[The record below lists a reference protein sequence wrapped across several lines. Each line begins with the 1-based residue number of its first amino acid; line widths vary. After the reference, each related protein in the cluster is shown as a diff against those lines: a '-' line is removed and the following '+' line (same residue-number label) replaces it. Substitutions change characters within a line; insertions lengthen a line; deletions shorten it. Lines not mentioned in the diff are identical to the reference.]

1 MSRFILHKRNN
12 PCPICDSVLGNC
24 KTSDKGI
31 VLCHSFIDSDAG
43 VPAWIWVKSDKSGV
57 WGVFVPN
64 AEQKDFDREQ
74 WKQRQAE
81 RDAQRQREN
90 QKQFATALDI
100 PGRDRAI
107 RTLHKYLGLSS
118 LHRQNLRTRGLSDA
132 QIEAGY
138 FFTIYPDHKLP
149 PGIPANLPG
158 VAWGKLATK
167 TAGLA
172 CPAFDVSG
180 RIIGWQLRVD
190 ETTDNKYRWAK
201 GRKSSHLPNGELPI
215 TVCRPVDG
223 VKRFGV
229 RLCEGLLKPFIA
241 AQKTGQICIGAAG
254 GNFAGSHEQLKA
266 ALDAINPESVTL
278 DADAGAV
285 TNLHIIRQYQRT
297 IELVTQWGYAVNVA
311 WWGQVDKS
319 HPDIDELAEIEA
331 IATITPQEFFALSQ
345 QYLGYTPSIQELE
358 DCPNRT
364 INREQWEIKF
374 GFGKCLRNR
383 IKQALSGFKGFGK
396 PHAPK
401 ATPNEALTYSQP
413 QTLKYHPAH
422 PLPRPEDFV
431 NLEPPKIIFEPGH
444 RHEVRAKLAALGW
457 RIAQDTSWMGTGKSH
472 EMGQLHPQEGDGK
485 LWYFDLNHRNPS
497 TATVEGMTDMPPRHN
512 GLAAIPGRFT
522 PSGQPHLKWAGSD
535 DELMV
540 PSLCHNA
547 ELFTRLKQKGYNP
560 DFEKEYVKSKD
571 GSPSQNRNPICK
583 ECPFSWKCHSEIGDG
598 YGYLFERRR
607 AMEASRIRAN
617 LDSAPNPDDY
627 DYSSDY
633 AAVEE
638 ASRVLRGTK
647 TLSSTSADLEQCWG
661 FVETNQPDTFNQ
673 LHEFRLALREI
684 VNGESVRHG
693 IPHEDLIAQLPQPTE
708 TISTLAQLV
717 RAAMP
722 CVKDAIAIADTVT
735 GVGGKWRNL
744 GQTARNHFKSE
755 AAKVTKQNIENLPVN
770 ALADILEVWAGLK
783 HGSLRF
789 AKGELHCT
797 VADTRHADIL
807 SSCRTVT
814 LLDATGDKRILAQ
827 KLGVSPHSII
837 QIEQERP
844 LLANLRVVRASMEGM
859 GSNNI
864 SEACKRRQTAF
875 VNWAQQHH
883 QDQTIKVIANKAD
896 QHLPQKD
903 GWWFHDNLSTNAY
916 EGASVLVAFNTPRT
930 NLGVAQDEYRVLFGT
945 LDGFEQYYQHLINEQ
960 ITQLIGRQRCHRY
973 PDEQFVVY
981 LVGNPNQDVSFLSS
995 EYGLTVEAVEAFQLC
1010 PECGTEIQITHWRIL
1025 DAVRQLQEQ
1034 KQKITQQAL
1043 ATLAK
1048 ITQGRLSQIADS
1060 LGGWLAL
1067 KKILASLLGVYRG
1080 TNNFS
1085 DLTDEEK
1092 WMASSFL
1099 PIVLGEPPDNAI
1111 HEVGQIIQAYGLSVF
1126 LRILTAATPKTQ
1138 ARLLALLIQ
1147 ALPVS
1152 FQSELLAWLE
1162 TVGAT

>member
-1 MSRFILHKRNN
+1 MSRFTLHKRNN
-12 PCPICDSVLGNC
+12 PCPICDSIKGNC
-24 KTSDKGI
+24 KTSNKGV

-43 VPAWIWVKSDKSGV
+43 VPAWKWVKTDKLGV

-64 AEQKDFDREQ
+64 AELHEFDREQ
-74 WKQRQAE
+74 WKRRLSQRNALQL
-81 RDAQRQREN
+81 RKN
-90 QKQFATALDI
+90 QLLLATALDI
-100 PGRDRAI
+100 PQRDRAI
-107 RTLHKYLGLSS
+107 RKLHNYLGLGSK
-118 LHRQNLRTRGLSDA
+118 HRQNLCARGLTDA

-138 FFTIYPDHKLP
+138 FFTIYPNLELP
-149 PGIPANLPG
+149 PGIPGNLPG
-158 VAWGKLATK
+158 VSRGKLATK
-167 TAGLA
+167 TAGMA
-172 CPAFDVSG
+172 CPAFDVEG

-201 GRKSSHLPNGELPI
+201 GWKSSHLPNGELPI

-223 VKRFGV
+223 VKHQGV
-229 RLCEGLLKPFIA
+229 RLSEGLLKPFIA

-254 GNFAGSHEQLKA
+254 GNFAGSHTQLKA

-285 TNLHIIRQYQRT
+285 ANPHIIRQYQRT
-297 IELVTQWGYAVNVA
+297 IDLVTGWGYAVNIG

-319 HPDIDELAEIEA
+319 HPDIDELASQEA
-331 IATITPQEFFALSQ
+331 LATITPQEFFALSQ
-345 QYLGYTPSIQELE
+345 QDSGYTPSRQKLDDGQE
-358 DCPNRT
+358 RT

-374 GFGKCLRNR
+374 GFGKRLRNR
-383 IKQALSGFKGFGK
+383 IKQALCGFKGFGQ
-396 PHAPK
+396 PDSLFGAPND
-401 ATPNEALTYSQP
+401 AAAYSQP
-413 QTLKYHPAH
+413 HTLKYHPDQ
-422 PLPRPEDFV
+422 PLPRPEDFADAP
-431 NLEPPKIIFEPGH
+431 PPKIVFDPGQ
-444 RHEVRAKLAALGW
+444 RHEVRASLAALGW

-472 EMGQLHPQEGDGK
+472 EMGQLHPEEGGK

-497 TATVEGMTDMPPRHN
+497 TATVEAMTDMPARHN

-522 PSGQPHLKWAGSD
+522 PSGKPHLKWAGPD

-560 DFEKEYVKSKD
+560 DFEKEYIKSKD

-598 YGYLFERRR
+598 YGYLKARRE

-617 LDSAPNPDDY
+617 LDSAPNPDEY
-627 DYSSDY
+627 DYGDDY

-638 ASRVLRGTK
+638 ASRVLRGTQ
-647 TLSSTSADLEQCWG
+647 TLSSTSGDLEQCWG
-661 FVETNQPDTFNQ
+661 FVETKEPNAFNQ
-673 LHEFRLALREI
+673 LHEVRLALREI

-693 IPHEDLIAQLPQPTE
+693 IPHEELIAQLPQPPE
-708 TISTLAQLV
+708 NISTLVQLV
-717 RAAMP
+717 RTAMP
-722 CVKDAIAIADTVT
+722 RVKDAIAIADTVT

-744 GQTARNHFKSE
+744 GQTARNNFKSE
-755 AAKVTKQNIENLPVN
+755 AAKVTKRNIENLPVN

-783 HGSLRF
+783 QGSMRF

-797 VADTRHADIL
+797 VEDTRHADIL

-844 LLANLRVVRASMEGM
+844 PLANLRVIRAGMEGM
-859 GSNNI
+859 GSSNI
-864 SEACKRRQTAF
+864 SSACKRRQTAF
-875 VNWAQQHH
+875 LNWTQQHH
-883 QDQTIKVIANKAD
+883 VDKTIKVIANKAD

-930 NLGVAQDEYRVLFGT
+930 NLGVAQDEYRALFGT
-945 LDGFEQYYQHLINEQ
+945 LNGFEQYYQNLINEQ

-981 LVGNPNQDVSFLSS
+981 LVGNPNQDISFLTSQ
-995 EYGLTVEAVEAFQLC
+995 YGLTVEAVEAFQLC
-1010 PECGTEIQITHWRIL
+1010 PECGTEIQITRWRIL
-1025 DAVRQLQEQ
+1025 EAARMLLEQ
-1034 KQKITQQAL
+1034 NQKITQQAL
-1043 ATLAK
+1043 GRLAH
-1048 ITQGRLSQIADS
+1048 ITQGRLSQIAAS
-1060 LGGWLAL
+1060 LGGWIAL

-1092 WMASSFL
+1092 WFAQSYL
-1099 PIVLGEPPDNAI
+1099 PIVLGEPPEVAAK
-1111 HEVGQIIQAYGLSVF
+1111 EVGQIIQAYGIPTF
-1126 LRILTAATPKTQ
+1126 LRIMMAATPQTQ
-1138 ARLLALLIQ
+1138 VRLLVLIMQ

-1152 FQSELLAWLE
+1152 FQSELLVWLE
-1162 TVGAT
+1162 GGG

>member
-1 MSRFILHKRNN
+1 MSRFTLHKRNN
-12 PCPICDSVLGNC
+12 PCPICDSVKGNC

-31 VLCHSFIDSDAG
+31 VLCHGFIDSDAG
-43 VPAWIWVKSDKSGV
+43 VPTWKWVKSDKLGV

-64 AEQKDFDREQ
+64 DEQKEFDRDE
-74 WKQRQAE
+74 WKRRLSQ

-90 QKQFATALDI
+90 QKQLATALDI
-100 PGRDRAI
+100 PQRDRAI
-107 RTLHKYLGLSS
+107 RKLYKYLGLGSK
-118 LHRQNLRTRGLSDA
+118 HRQNLCTRGLTDA
-132 QIEAGY
+132 QIDAGY
-138 FFTIYPDHKLP
+138 FFTIYPDQELP
-149 PGIPANLPG
+149 PGIPPNLPG

-172 CPAFDVSG
+172 CPAFDVGG
-180 RIIGWQLRVD
+180 RLIGWQLRVD
-190 ETTDNKYRWAK
+190 EATDNKYRWAK
-201 GRKSSHLPNGELPI
+201 GWKSSHLPNGELPI

-223 VKRFGV
+223 VKHQGV
-229 RLCEGLLKPFIA
+229 RLSEGLLKPFIA

-254 GNFAGSHEQLKA
+254 GNHAGSPEQLKA

-278 DADAGAV
+278 DADAGAI
-285 TNLHIIRQYQRT
+285 TNPHIIRQYQRT
-297 IELVTQWGYAVNVA
+297 IDLVTEWGYSVNVA
-311 WWGQVDKS
+311 WWGQVAKTD
-319 HPDIDELAEIEA
+319 PDIDELTGSEA

-345 QYLGYTPSIQELE
+345 KYSRYTPSIQKLD
-358 DCPNRT
+358 DCQDRP

-374 GFGKCLRNR
+374 GFGKRLRNR

-396 PHAPK
+396 PHSPKEAPND
-401 ATPNEALTYSQP
+401 AVAYSKP
-413 QTLKYHPAH
+413 LTLKYHPDQL
-422 PLPRPEDFV
+422 LPRPEDFADAP
-431 NLEPPKIIFEPGH
+431 PPKIVFEPGQ

-472 EMGQLHPQEGDGK
+472 EMGQLHPEDGGGK

-512 GLAAIPGRFT
+512 GLAAIDERFT
-522 PSGQPHLKWAGSD
+522 PSGKPHLKWAGPD

-547 ELFTRLKQKGYNP
+547 ELFTQLKQKGYNP
-560 DFEKEYVKSKD
+560 DSDHEYVKSKD
-571 GSPSQNRNPICK
+571 GSSSQNRNQICK
-583 ECPFSWKCHSEIGDG
+583 GCPFSWKCHSEIGDG
-598 YGYLFERRR
+598 YGYLKARRE
-607 AMEASRIRAN
+607 AMESSRIRAN

-627 DYSSDY
+627 DYSDDY

-638 ASRVLRGTK
+638 ASRLLRGTK
-647 TLSSTSADLEQCWG
+647 TLSSSAGDLEQCWG
-661 FVETNQPDTFNQ
+661 FVETNQPFAFNQ
-673 LHEFRLALREI
+673 LLTFRLRLREI
-684 VNGESVRHG
+684 VNGDSVRHG
-693 IPHEDLIAQLPQPTE
+693 IPHEELIAQLPQPPE
-708 TISTLAQLV
+708 NISTLAQLV

-735 GVGGKWRNL
+735 GLGGKWRNL

-755 AAKVTKQNIENLPVN
+755 AAKLTKQNIENLPVN

-783 HGSLRF
+783 HGSMRF

-797 VADTRHADIL
+797 VEDTRHADIL

-844 LLANLRVVRASMEGM
+844 PLDNLRIVRAGMEGM
-859 GSNNI
+859 GSSNI

-875 VNWAQQHH
+875 LNWTQQHH
-883 QDQTIKVIANKAD
+883 PDKTIKVIANKAD

-930 NLGVAQDEYRVLFGT
+930 NLGVAQDEYRALFGT
-945 LDGFEQYYQHLINEQ
+945 LNGFEQYYQNLINEQ

-981 LVGNPNQDVSFLSS
+981 LVGNPNQDIRFLTSQ
-995 EYGLTVEAVEAFQLC
+995 YGLTVEAVEAFQLC
-1010 PECGTEIQITHWRIL
+1010 PECGTEIQITRWRIL
-1025 DAVRQLQEQ
+1025 EAARMLLEQ
-1034 KQKITQQAL
+1034 GQKITQQAI
-1043 ATLAK
+1043 ATLAN
-1048 ITQGRLSQIADS
+1048 ITQGRLSQIAAE
-1060 LGGWLAL
+1060 LGGWQAL
-1067 KKILASLLGVYRG
+1067 KKILAALLGVYRG

-1092 WMASSFL
+1092 WIAQSYL
-1099 PIVLGEPPDNAI
+1099 PIVLGEPPEVAI
-1111 HEVGQIIQAYGLSVF
+1111 LEVGQIIQAYGISAF
-1126 LRILTAATPKTQ
+1126 LRILMAATPQTQ
-1138 ARLLALLIQ
+1138 VRLLVLVMQ

-1152 FQSELLAWLE
+1152 LSAELLAWLE
-1162 TVGAT
+1162 GGG